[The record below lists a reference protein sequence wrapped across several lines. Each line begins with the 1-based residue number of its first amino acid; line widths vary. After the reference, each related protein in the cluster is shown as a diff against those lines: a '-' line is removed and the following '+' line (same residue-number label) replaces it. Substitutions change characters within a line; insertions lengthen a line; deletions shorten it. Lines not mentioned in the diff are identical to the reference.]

1 MPGWLI
7 IVLAAAAILFLAG
20 LFVEGI
26 PDPDPLE
33 YDEEWEDD

>member
-1 MPGWLI
+1 MI
-7 IVLAAAAILFLAG
+7 IVLAAILFLAG